1 MKDPDYWQNFYIK
14 RGIAKG
20 PVNGEQ
26 YFVEDN
32 VNEELELITVPES
45 WVCRWCAKEDIGVK
59 DFDLTKWKIHTTKLY
74 NKVTG
79 NDYVYLGGEF
89 HPDIKMVHF
98 THSTNKPHDW
108 EDINA
113 FRKTEK

>member
-1 MKDPDYWQNFYIK
+1 MSDVNLCQNFYIK

-45 WVCRWCAKEDIGVK
+45 WG
-59 DFDLTKWKIHTTKLY
+59 
-74 NKVTG
+74 
-79 NDYVYLGGEF
+79 
-89 HPDIKMVHF
+89 M
-98 THSTNKPHDW
+98 
-108 EDINA
+108 
-113 FRKTEK
+113 